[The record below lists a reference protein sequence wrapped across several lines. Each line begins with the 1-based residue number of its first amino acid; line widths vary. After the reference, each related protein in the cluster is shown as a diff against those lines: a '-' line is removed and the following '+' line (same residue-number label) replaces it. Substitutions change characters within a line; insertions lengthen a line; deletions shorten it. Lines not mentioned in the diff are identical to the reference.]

1 MKAAMYEDG
10 GEFTIKMSAETVPEA
25 AMLVRFAVNRTNT
38 LRLVDT
44 AAYKG
49 DAGIETFVCVTKRKN
64 SQSGVPR
71 AK

>member
-1 MKAAMYEDG
+1 MKAEMFEDN
-10 GEFTIKMSAETVPEA
+10 GEFTIKLVAETLPDA
-25 AMLVRFAVNRTNT
+25 AMLVRFGVNRTNT

-49 DAGIETFVCVTKRKN
+49 DAGIETFVCVAKRKN
-64 SQSGVPR
+64 SQSSVPR